1 MGVLVVGITPRVRGC
16 PRRPNNDP
24 QATCHTCVPCNN
36 APGGSYEKRATNNDH
51 EPELPADI
59 PTPVHPVLGRPRV
72 QQHGVTGLHLL
83 CEDEP
88 LERSIFKSGFLL
100 AFRGAGLHLGLQ

>member
-1 MGVLVVGITPRVRGC
+1 
-16 PRRPNNDP
+16 
-24 QATCHTCVPCNN
+24 
-36 APGGSYEKRATNNDH
+36 
-51 EPELPADI
+51 
-59 PTPVHPVLGRPRV
+59 VHPVLGRPRV